1 MKRSGF
7 KSRRAKVSLPSA
19 SAELNPLSVVP
30 SIAIDE
36 GVTVICPCESS
47 ELTKKIGS
55 QGHITVAC
63 NPKINAKIRK
73 SALGIW
79 QKVIKN

>member
-7 KSRRAKVSLPSA
+7 KSREAETSLPSA
-19 SAELNPLSVVP
+19 SVELKPLLAVP

-36 GVTVICPCESS
+36 GVTVICPS
-47 ELTKKIGS
+47 ELTEKTGS
-55 QGHITVAC
+55 QGHITVAKPE
-63 NPKINAKIRK
+63 NDVKIHKNARW
-73 SALGIW
+73 IW